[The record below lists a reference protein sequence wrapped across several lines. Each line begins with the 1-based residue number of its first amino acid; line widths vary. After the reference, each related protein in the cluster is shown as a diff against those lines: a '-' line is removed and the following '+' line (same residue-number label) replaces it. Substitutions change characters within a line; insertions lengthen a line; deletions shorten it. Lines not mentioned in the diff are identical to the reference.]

1 MAGFFFDKRINFYKN
16 PMIEEALIETEQMT
30 PCVSLII
37 STDKSYPHYKLD
49 EARMKSLLKKL
60 EKDLVDQFPEKEV
73 QEVQKKLHKLISE
86 VDHKHLSKA
95 LAIYASPTIEKIVY
109 LPFSAEERYII
120 DSSFEVRDLLYSASY
135 SVDYLVL
142 LIDNH
147 NPEIYYGYNSV
158 LVKSNISDMPDGI
171 EDMKRDYPTRV
182 ANFTDI
188 DDFNEINL
196 DKLLRKIDYTLS
208 DSIYD
213 LEVPVIVCGV
223 KRAIGHFKKIT
234 KNAEHIIDYVEGN
247 YNHNST
253 EEIYKAIEGSLLE
266 KRETDQQEIL
276 DDLEE
281 AMSNK
286 RCVFGI
292 ANVWTAAQ
300 ERKGGLLV
308 VEKDYA
314 CKAKIGSDKYDLILD
329 DLDIDEPYVTLKDAV
344 DDIIELVVKSRGD
357 IVFVNNGKLE
367 EFNKIALITYY

>member
-1 MAGFFFDKRINFYKN
+1 
-16 PMIEEALIETEQMT
+16 MIEEALIETEQMT
-30 PCVSLII
+30 PCISMII

-60 EKDLVDQFPEKEV
+60 EKELVDQFPEKEV
-73 QEVQKKLHKLISE
+73 QEITKKLHKLISE

-95 LAIYASPTIEKIVY
+95 LAIYASPNVEKIVY

-120 DSSFEVRDLLYSASY
+120 DSSFEVRDLLYSATN

-142 LIDNH
+142 LLDNH
-147 NPEIYYGYNSV
+147 NPEIYYGYNTV
-158 LVKSNISDMPDGI
+158 LVKSNINEMPDGI
-171 EDMKRDYPTRV
+171 EDVKRDYPTRV
-182 ANFTDI
+182 FNFTDI

-196 DKLLRKIDYTLS
+196 DKYLRQIDYILS

-266 KRETDQQEIL
+266 KREQDQQEIL

-308 VEKDYA
+308 VERDYA

-367 EFNKIALITYY
+367 QYNKIALITYY